1 MKIVVITGS
10 TRGIGLGMAD
20 AFLAQGCAVVISG
33 RSFAAAEKAEADLAT
48 RYDPAR
54 VFAVACDVT
63 QFEQVGSLWD
73 AAVRRFG
80 RVDIWINNAGVANAQ
95 MDFWLHPPEKVRS
108 VVETNLVGA
117 MYGSMVALRGLQV
130 QGSGSLYNMEGLGS
144 GGGRKVKGLAL
155 YASTKAG
162 LSYFN
167 EALIEETQGS
177 PIIVGRLRPGM
188 VVTELLTAQYQ
199 GRDQDWARAKRVFN
213 ILADRVE
220 KVAPWLVQKVLANTR
235 HGALISYL
243 TGPKVFA
250 RFLLAPFSKRKVID

>member
-20 AFLAQGCAVVISG
+20 AFLAEGCAVVISG
-33 RSFAAAEKAEADLAT
+33 RLPSITEKAAGDLAVQ
-48 RYDPAR
+48 YDPAR
-54 VFAVACDVT
+54 VCGVACDVT
-63 QFEQVGSLWD
+63 QFEQVQSLWE

-108 VVETNLVGA
+108 VVVTNLVGA
-117 MYGSMVALRGLQV
+117 MYGSIVALRGMKQ

-167 EALIEETQGS
+167 EALIEETRGS
-177 PIIVGRLRPGM
+177 SVMVGRLRPGM
-188 VVTELLTAQYQ
+188 VVTELLTAQYE
-199 GRDQDWARAKRVFN
+199 GRAQDWERAKQVFN

-220 KVAPWLVQKVLANTR
+220 VVAPWLVKKVLANTR

-243 TGPKVFA
+243 TGPKVFS

>member
-20 AFLAQGCAVVISG
+20 TFLAHGCAVVISG
-33 RSFAAAEKAEADLAT
+33 RSPAAAEKAAADLAA

-54 VFAVACDVT
+54 VCAAACDVT
-63 QFEQVGSLWD
+63 QFEQVQALWD
-73 AAVRRFG
+73 AAIKRFG
-80 RVDIWINNAGVANAQ
+80 RVGNAQ
-95 MDFWLHPPEKVRS
+95 MDFWLHPPEKVRA

-117 MYGSMVALRGLQV
+117 MYGSIVALRGMQQ

-162 LSYFN
+162 LGYFN
-167 EALIEETQGS
+167 EALIEETRGS
-177 PIIVGRLRPGM
+177 PILVGRLRPGM
-188 VVTELLTAQYQ
+188 TVTDFLTGQYE
-199 GRDQDWARAKRVFN
+199 GRPQDWERAKRVFN

-220 KVAPWLVQKVLANTR
+220 VVAPWLAQKVLANTR
-235 HGALISYL
+235 HGALFSFL
-243 TGPKVFA
+243 SGPKVFT
-250 RFLLAPFSKRKVID
+250 RFLLAPFSKRQVID

>member
-10 TRGIGLGMAD
+10 TRGIGLGMAN
-20 AFLAQGCAVVISG
+20 AFLAQGCAVVVSG
-33 RSFAAAEKAEADLAT
+33 RSVSAAEKAAAELAA
-48 RYDPAR
+48 RHDPAR
-54 VFAVACDVT
+54 ISGFACDVT
-63 QFEQVGSLWD
+63 RFEQVQSLWE

-80 RVDIWINNAGVANAQ
+80 RVDIWINNAGIANPQ
-95 MDFWLHPPEKVRS
+95 MEFWTHPPEQVRS

-117 MYGSMVALRGLQV
+117 MYGSIVAVRGFQA

-167 EALIEETQGS
+167 ESLIEETRGS
-177 PIIVGRLRPGM
+177 TVLVGRLRPGM
-188 VVTELLTAQYQ
+188 VVTDLLTAQYE
-199 GRDQDWARAKRVFN
+199 GRPQDWERAKRVFN

-220 KVAPWLVQKVLANTR
+220 NVAPWLVQKVLANTR
-235 HGALISYL
+235 HGALFSYL
-243 TGPKVFA
+243 GGAKVLS